1 MLVLGIDPGI
11 AITGYGLV
19 EVSQAGD
26 LKVVCFG
33 VIDST
38 AVRAT
43 SSRLVYLYDQLRE
56 LISQYQ
62 PTQSAVERLFF
73 QKNVKT
79 AMEVGEARGV
89 IQLCLEQAH
98 LPHAEYTP
106 NEVKQAVTSYGNA
119 DKKQVQEMVKVL
131 LQLES
136 IPKPDDAADALAV
149 ALCHIQML
157 NFKRY
162 LPAEDAA

>member
-11 AITGYGLV
+11 AITGFGLV
-19 EVSQAGD
+19 QVSQAGD
-26 LKVVCFG
+26 LSAISFG

-38 AVRAT
+38 AVRTT
-43 SSRLVYLYDQLRE
+43 SSRLVYLYDHLLE

-73 QKNVKT
+73 QRNIKT
-79 AMEVGEARGV
+79 AMQVGEARGV

-98 LPHAEYTP
+98 IPFAEYTP
-106 NEVKQAVTSYGNA
+106 NEVKQAVTAYGNA
-119 DKKQVQEMVKVL
+119 DKKQVQEMVRIL

-136 IPKPDDAADALAV
+136 APTPDDAADALAI
-149 ALCHIQML
+149 ALCHINML
-157 NFKRY
+157 NFKRS
-162 LPAEDAA
+162 LPAEDA